1 MSNFTF
7 QDRVSNL
14 RMKYLSGHKF
24 LYLVASIVGLAVGIA
39 AVIIKNL
46 VHFIELALSKA
57 IEGDYQRILIILLPI
72 TGITLTVIFIKF
84 INRKPVRHGIPGVL
98 FAISRNNAFIRVH
111 NLYSSIISSVL
122 TVGFGGSVGLEG
134 PMIATGG
141 AVGSNIG
148 RLFNL
153 SYKEI
158 TLLISCACAG
168 VISAIFK
175 APIAGIVFAIE
186 VLMLDLTMYAMLPL
200 LIASATAALT
210 SYLFL
215 GQNVLY
221 SFQVIERFQMDQIH
235 LYLILGVISGFVS
248 VYFAKV
254 YNLFSEIF
262 EKVNGIWKRLLVAG
276 GILSVIIFLLPPLY
290 GEGYEIVNS
299 SLRGDIQALF
309 EGSLY
314 ENWQSSFFL
323 ILLAFILIIVFKAI
337 ATTLTF
343 AAGGIG
349 GIFAPSLFMGANL
362 GLLVGIVLNQIGA
375 DVSITNMA
383 LVGMAGVMAG
393 VIHAPL
399 TSIFMIAEISGG
411 YELFMPLM
419 LVSTISYA
427 TTRYFVS
434 NSVYTIQLA
443 KRGDLMT
450 HHKDRNIL
458 LLMNVGDLVEK
469 NFKTVHP
476 QATLGDL
483 VKVITKS
490 HRNIFPVVKE
500 DGTFVGIVKLDD
512 IRHIMFNQ
520 EIYNTTHVRDL
531 MFMPEYT
538 VSLDEQMEEVAG
550 KFSRSGRYNIA
561 VVDEGK
567 YIGFLSRAKVFS
579 SYREMLKHFSDD

>member
-1 MSNFTF
+1 MSKIKF
-7 QDRVSNL
+7 QDRISNL
-14 RMKYLSGHKF
+14 RMKYLSGHRF
-24 LYLVASIVGLAVGIA
+24 LYLVAAMVGLAVGIA

-46 VHFIELALSKA
+46 VHFIEEALSHA
-57 IEGDYQRILIILLPI
+57 IEGDYQKILIILLPI
-72 TGITLTVIFIKF
+72 TGITLAVVFIKY

-98 FAISRNNAFIRVH
+98 FAISRNNAIIRAH
-111 NLYSSIISSVL
+111 NMYSSIVSSVL

-141 AVGSNIG
+141 ALGSNMG

-153 SYKEI
+153 SYKEV

-168 VISAIFK
+168 VLSAVFK

-186 VLMLDLTMYAMLPL
+186 VIMLDLTMWAMIPL

-221 SFQVIERFQMDQIH
+221 SFQVVERFQMDQIH
-235 LYLILGVISGFVS
+235 LYLLLGVIAGLVS

-254 YNLFSEIF
+254 YNYISEFF
-262 EKVNGIWKRLLVAG
+262 EKVDGTWKRLMIAG

-290 GEGYEIVNS
+290 GEGYEVVNS
-299 SLRGDIQALF
+299 SLRGDVSHLF
-309 EGSLY
+309 NGTLY
-314 ENWQSSFFL
+314 ESWQNNIFL
-323 ILLAFILIIVFKAI
+323 IVLAFVLIVLVKAV

-362 GLLVGIVLNQIGA
+362 GLLVGIVLNELGA

-427 TTRYFVS
+427 TTKLFVS

-458 LLMNVGDLVEK
+458 LLMNVSDLIEK

-476 QATLGDL
+476 DDTLGDL

-500 DGTFVGIVKLDD
+500 DRTFVGIVKLDD

-520 EIYNTTHVRDL
+520 EIYDSTLVRDL

-538 VSLDEQMEEVAG
+538 VNIDEQMEEVAG

-561 VVDEGK
+561 VVDDGR
-567 YIGFLSRAKVFS
+567 YVGFLSRAKVFS

>member
-1 MSNFTF
+1 MSKITF

-14 RMKYLSGHKF
+14 RMKYLPGHRF
-24 LYLVASIVGLAVGIA
+24 LYLVAALVGFCVGVA

-46 VHFIELALSKA
+46 VLFIEEALSQA
-57 IEGDYQRILIILLPI
+57 IAGKFEKILIILLPI
-72 TGITLTVIFIKF
+72 TGITLTILFIKY

-98 FAISRNNAFIRVH
+98 FAISRNSAIIRVH

-141 AVGSNIG
+141 AVGSNMG

-168 VISAIFK
+168 VLSAVFK
-175 APIAGIVFAIE
+175 APIAGVVFAIE
-186 VLMLDLTMYAMLPL
+186 VIMIDLTMWAMIPL

-210 SYLFL
+210 SYMFI
-215 GQNVLY
+215 GQNFLY
-221 SFQVIERFQMDQIH
+221 TFQIIERFQIDQVH
-235 LYLILGVISGFVS
+235 YYLLLGAIAGLVS

-254 YNLFSEIF
+254 YNFISELF
-262 EKVNGIWKRLLVAG
+262 EKMDGTWKRLLIAG
-276 GILSVIIFLLPPLY
+276 GLLSVIILLLPPLY
-290 GEGYEIVNS
+290 GEGYEVVNS
-299 SLRGDIQALF
+299 GLNGYTSLLF

-314 ENWQSSFFL
+314 ESWEGNFY
-323 ILLAFILIIVFKAI
+323 LLVLALVLIIGFKVV

-343 AAGGIG
+343 AAGGVG
-349 GIFAPSLFMGANL
+349 GIFAPSLFIGANL
-362 GLLVGIVLNQIGA
+362 GLLVGIVLNQMGA
-375 DVSITNMA
+375 DVSVSNMA
-383 LVGMAGVMAG
+383 LVGMAGMIAG

-399 TSIFMIAEISGG
+399 TAIFMIAEISGG

-427 TTRYFVS
+427 TTKYFVS
-434 NSVYTIQLA
+434 NSVYTVQLA

-458 LLMNVGDLVEK
+458 LLMNVGDLVET
-469 NFKTVHP
+469 NFQTIHP
-476 QATLGDL
+476 DDTLGDL

-490 HRNIFPVVKE
+490 HRNIFPVVKK
-500 DGTFVGIVKLDD
+500 DGAFVGIVKLDD
-512 IRHIMFNQ
+512 IRHIMFNH
-520 EIYNTTHVRDL
+520 EIYNSTHVRDL

-538 VSLDEQMEEVAG
+538 VNLDEQMEEVAG

-561 VVDEGK
+561 VVNDGK
-567 YIGFLSRAKVFS
+567 YLGFLSRAKVFS
-579 SYREMLKHFSDD
+579 SYRDMLKHFSDD

>member
-1 MSNFTF
+1 MSKVTF

-14 RMKYLSGHKF
+14 RMRYLSGHRF
-24 LYLVASIVGLAVGIA
+24 LYLVASLVGFCVGVA
-39 AVIIKNL
+39 AVIIKKL
-46 VHFIELALSKA
+46 VLFIEEALSLA
-57 IEGDYQRILIILLPI
+57 IAGEYEKILVILLPI
-72 TGITLTVIFIKF
+72 TGITLAVLFIKY

-98 FAISRNNAFIRVH
+98 FAISRNNAIIRVH
-111 NLYSSIISSVL
+111 NLYSSIVSSVL

-141 AVGSNIG
+141 AVGSNMG

-168 VISAIFK
+168 VLSAVFK
-175 APIAGIVFAIE
+175 APIAGVVFAIE
-186 VLMLDLTMYAMLPL
+186 VIMIDLTMWAIIPL

-210 SYLFL
+210 SYMFV
-215 GQNVLY
+215 GQNFLY
-221 SFQVIERFQMDQIH
+221 TFQVVERFQMDQLH
-235 LYLILGVISGFVS
+235 LYLILGAIAGLVS

-254 YNLFSEIF
+254 YNFISELF
-262 EKVNGIWKRLLVAG
+262 EKMDGTWKRLLIAG
-276 GILSVIIFLLPPLY
+276 GLLSVIILLLPPLY
-290 GEGYEIVNS
+290 GEGYEVVNS
-299 SLRGDIQALF
+299 VLNGSTSHLF

-314 ENWQSSFFL
+314 ESWEGNFY
-323 ILLAFILIIVFKAI
+323 LLVLALILIIGFKVV

-349 GIFAPSLFMGANL
+349 GIFAPSLFIGANL
-362 GLLVGIVLNQIGA
+362 GLLVGIVLNQLGA
-375 DVSITNMA
+375 DVSVSNMA
-383 LVGMAGVMAG
+383 LVGMAGMMAG

-399 TSIFMIAEISGG
+399 TAIFMIAEISGG

-427 TTRYFVS
+427 TTKYFVS
-434 NSVYTIQLA
+434 NSVYTVQLA

-458 LLMNVGDLVEK
+458 LLMNVGDLVET
-469 NFKTVHP
+469 NFQAIHP
-476 QATLGDL
+476 DDTLGDL

-490 HRNIFPVVKE
+490 HRNIFPVVKK
-500 DGTFVGIVKLDD
+500 DGTFAGIVKLDD

-520 EIYNTTHVRDL
+520 EIYTSTHVRDL

-538 VSLDEQMEEVAG
+538 VNLDEQMEEVAG

-561 VVDEGK
+561 VVDDGK
-567 YIGFLSRAKVFS
+567 YVGFLSRAKVFS
-579 SYREMLKHFSDD
+579 SYREMLKQFSDD

>member
-1 MSNFTF
+1 
-7 QDRVSNL
+7 
-14 RMKYLSGHKF
+14 
-24 LYLVASIVGLAVGIA
+24 VAAFVGLAVGIA

-46 VHFIELALSKA
+46 VHFIEEALSHA
-57 IEGDYQRILIILLPI
+57 IEGDYQKILIIVLPI
-72 TGITLTVIFIKF
+72 TGISLAVIFIKY

-98 FAISRNNAFIRVH
+98 FAISRNNAIIRAH
-111 NLYSSIISSVL
+111 NMYSSIVSSVL

-141 AVGSNIG
+141 ALGSNIG

-153 SYKEI
+153 SYKEV

-168 VISAIFK
+168 VLSAVFK

-186 VLMLDLTMYAMLPL
+186 VIMLDLTMWAMIPL

-221 SFQVIERFQMDQIH
+221 SFQIAEKFQMDQIH
-235 LYLILGVISGFVS
+235 LYLLLGVIAGLVS

-254 YNLFSEIF
+254 YNFISEFF
-262 EKVNGIWKRLLVAG
+262 EKVDGPWKRLMIAG
-276 GILSVIIFLLPPLY
+276 GLLSVIIFLLPPLY
-290 GEGYEIVNS
+290 GEGYEVVNS
-299 SLRGDIQALF
+299 SLRGDVSQLF
-309 EGSLY
+309 TGTLY
-314 ENWQSSFFL
+314 ENWENNIFL
-323 ILLAFILIIVFKAI
+323 IILAFVLIVMIKAV

-362 GLLVGIVLNQIGA
+362 GLLVGIVLNELGA

-393 VIHAPL
+393 GIHAPL

-427 TTRYFVS
+427 TTKLFVS

-458 LLMNVGDLVEK
+458 LLMNVSDLIEK

-476 QATLGDL
+476 NDTLGDL

-500 DGTFVGIVKLDD
+500 DKTFVGIVKLDD
-512 IRHIMFNQ
+512 IRHIMFNH
-520 EIYNTTHVRDL
+520 EIYDKTHVRDL

-538 VSLDEQMEEVAG
+538 VNIDEQMEEVAG

-561 VVDEGK
+561 VVDNGK
-567 YIGFLSRAKVFS
+567 YVGFLSRAKVFS